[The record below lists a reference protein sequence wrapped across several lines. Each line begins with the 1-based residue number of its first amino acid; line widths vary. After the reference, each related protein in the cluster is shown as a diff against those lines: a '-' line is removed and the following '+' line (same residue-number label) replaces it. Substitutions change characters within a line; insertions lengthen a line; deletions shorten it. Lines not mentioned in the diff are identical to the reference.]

1 METNE
6 IRIRKEKLEKDIED
20 LICEFEKDTQILS
33 VSKVWIISEGVVR
46 TELKVT
52 I

>member
-33 VSKVWIISEGVVR
+33 VSKVWISEGIVR